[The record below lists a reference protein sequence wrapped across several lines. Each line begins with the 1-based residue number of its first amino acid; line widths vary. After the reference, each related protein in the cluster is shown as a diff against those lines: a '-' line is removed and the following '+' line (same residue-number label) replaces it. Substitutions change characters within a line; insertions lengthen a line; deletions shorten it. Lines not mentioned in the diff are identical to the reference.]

1 MSNTLPA
8 HRASRFPRAT
18 ALLLIPAALLLLAGF
33 LPNLP
38 AAEPAILPT
47 PTATM
52 TNSPSGI
59 ANPKIGLHTRLADE
73 PDPEKI
79 RQEFTM
85 LRDMGASW
93 ATEFFPWLYIQPFD
107 KDRYD
112 WAHADLVVD
121 AAAAEGITLI
131 ARLDGVPTWA
141 RPANTTWKYLDPD
154 HYADYANFVRAFV
167 ARYHDR
173 VHYYIIWNEPNT
185 AAEWGGRKP
194 DPAAYAALLKQA
206 YPAAKS
212 ADPTAV
218 VLFAG
223 LAPNLEGDNSTLAL
237 NDLVYLARLYDE
249 GAAPYFDAV
258 AAHSY
263 GLQTAPG
270 DPSAPDSLNFAR
282 AEQLHNVMVSRGDGN
297 KSVYITEGGWNDSPR
312 WSYAVKPYQRIQ
324 YTIDAYKLAATW
336 DWCKAVTLWM
346 SRLPA
351 AANTYFDN
359 YTFLTPDFI
368 PKAIYLEVQ
377 RYAHGGEGAP

>member
-1 MSNTLPA
+1 
-8 HRASRFPRAT
+8 
-18 ALLLIPAALLLLAGF
+18 
-33 LPNLP
+33 
-38 AAEPAILPT
+38 
-47 PTATM
+47 
-52 TNSPSGI
+52 
-59 ANPKIGLHTRLADE
+59 LHTRLADE
-73 PDPEKI
+73 PDPDKI
-79 RQEFTM
+79 SREFAM
-85 LRDMGASW
+85 LHDMGASW

-107 KDRYD
+107 KDRFD
-112 WAHADLVVD
+112 WVHADLVVD
-121 AAAAEGITLI
+121 AASAEGITLI

-173 VHYYIIWNEPNT
+173 VHYFIIWNEPNT

-206 YPAAKS
+206 YLAAKA
-212 ADPTAV
+212 ADPNATI
-218 VLFAG
+218 LLAG
-223 LAPNLEGDNSTLAL
+223 LAPNLEDDNSALAL
-237 NDLVYLARLYDE
+237 NDLVYLDRLYDE

-263 GLQTAPG
+263 GLQSPPA
-270 DPSAPDSLNFAR
+270 DLSAPDRLNFAR
-282 AEQLHNVMVSRGDGN
+282 AEQTHDVMVRRGDAS
-297 KSVYITEGGWNDSPR
+297 KQVYITEGGWNDSPR

-324 YTIDAYKLAATW
+324 YTIDAYKLASTW
-336 DWCKAVTLWM
+336 DWCGAVTLWM

-351 AANTYFDN
+351 PANTYFDN

-377 RYAHGGEGAP
+377 RYAHGGQP

>member
-1 MSNTLPA
+1 M
-8 HRASRFPRAT
+8 
-18 ALLLIPAALLLLAGF
+18 IPAALLLLAGF

-47 PTATM
+47 PTATTM
-52 TNSPSGI
+52 SSPSGI
-59 ANPKIGLHTRLADE
+59 TNPKIGLHTRLADE
-73 PDPEKI
+73 PDPDKI

-85 LRDMGASW
+85 LHDMGASW

-112 WAHADLVVD
+112 WTHADLVVD
-121 AAAAEGITLI
+121 AAAAKGITLI

-141 RPANTTWKYLDPD
+141 RPANTAWKYLDSD
-154 HYADYANFVRAFV
+154 HYADYASFVRAFV
-167 ARYHDR
+167 SRYHDR

-206 YPAAKS
+206 YPAVKS

-218 VLFAG
+218 VLLAG

-258 AAHSY
+258 AVHSY
-263 GLQTAPG
+263 GLQSPPD

-282 AEQLHNVMVSRGDGN
+282 AEQLHNVMVSRGDAN

-351 AANTYFDN
+351 PANTYFDN

-377 RYAHGGEGAP
+377 RYAHGGGGAP